1 MNSKFV
7 GFLSRSAYQSLKLAG
22 PLGTTENH
30 QAETSDQA
38 SSKPSKILLITSLP
52 NLSHLPT
59 RQTFQQA
66 LLDYTKSFTS
76 TSCPLVIIVPDA
88 GSSGAAEES
97 WIGSSGGNDA
107 AWDLRTV
114 LGKDLTV
121 NPAVRV
127 VEFVLGAW
135 GSRSPY

>member
-1 MNSKFV
+1 MNSKFI
-7 GFLSRSAYQSLKLAG
+7 GFLSRSAYQSLKLAE
-22 PLGTTENH
+22 PSSAAEHH
-30 QAETSDQA
+30 QPAMPDDA
-38 SSKPSKILLITSLP
+38 SSKSSKILLITSLP

-97 WIGSSGGNDA
+97 WIGGASGNDA

-127 VEFVLGAW
+127 VECVLGT
-135 GSRSPY
+135 

>member
-7 GFLSRSAYQSLKLAG
+7 GFLSRGAYRTLRLAKSSTLAADCQSSTAESACANQ
-22 PLGTTENH
+22 N
-30 QAETSDQA
+30 
-38 SSKPSKILLITSLP
+38 KILLITSLP
-52 NLSHLPT
+52 NLAHPST

-88 GSSGAAEES
+88 GSSGAAEETWRS
-97 WIGSSGGNDA
+97 GNDA

-114 LGKDLTV
+114 FGKDLTS
-121 NPAVRV
+121 NPAVSV
-127 VEFVLGAW
+127 VECASDLADT
-135 GSRSPY
+135 SSAR